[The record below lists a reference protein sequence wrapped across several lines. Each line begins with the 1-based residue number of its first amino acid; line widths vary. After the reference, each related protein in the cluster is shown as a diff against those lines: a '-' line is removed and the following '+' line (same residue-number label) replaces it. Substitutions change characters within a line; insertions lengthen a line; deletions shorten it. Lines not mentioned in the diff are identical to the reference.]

1 MGNKGSKT
9 ELSDEAREKVLT
21 VFRKIDVDGSKSI
34 DKAETL
40 KFWKSNFAKLNT
52 DALFK
57 AVDADNSGTISEDEW
72 IYFWEEVKKAGHTDK
87 EILEELDNL
96 MEGDSWVYFD
106 KVQETNKAAQ
116 PTKNKKNY

>member
-9 ELSDEAREKVLT
+9 ELSDEAREKVLK
-21 VFRKIDVDGSKSI
+21 VFRTIDVDGSKSI

-106 KVQETNKAAQ
+106 KVQETNKVAQ